1 MHSSETLACSG
12 RRVDIL
18 LLQKLGIFS
27 FTFAMETLIDI
38 LLILVLIGLASLPII
53 LFMFYALIR
62 RMHNDWTHF
71 IAEYSV
77 NIENKDMED

>member
-1 MHSSETLACSG
+1 M
-12 RRVDIL
+12 DIL
-18 LLQKLGIFS
+18 LLQKLEIFS

-62 RMHNDWTHF
+62 RMHNDWMHF

>member
-1 MHSSETLACSG
+1 MSLFL
-12 RRVDIL
+12 RVFLQIIL
-18 LLQKLGIFS
+18 S
-27 FTFAMETLIDI
+27 YMETLIDI

-77 NIENKDMED
+77 NIENKDKED

>member
-1 MHSSETLACSG
+1 MDFLH
-12 RRVDIL
+12 
-18 LLQKLGIFS
+18 LQKLGIFS

-77 NIENKDMED
+77 NIENKDKED